1 LNALAQIDPMA
12 AFGVQDMRQTMDQRG
27 LQMDATRQGMA
38 MLDREEQRQIAE
50 AASQMTREQAQA
62 AADAMT
68 QAITGAAPLYQAND
82 KPAIRA
88 YWERLGVPVMS
99 FAEFQSEMA
108 RLPAVQEAWAFFAE
122 QNAGPEIPAS
132 MQTLQMRAEAAGL
145 PPGSQEYRD
154 FFATGGDAPAQTTIN
169 NVMPADQSG
178 VTDGFYEKLDGA
190 QAEMFGALLNQGMTA
205 PARLGQIDELDRLLA
220 ASPSGLAGA
229 AAQFLGNLGI
239 PTEGMDTV
247 QAAAAIIN
255 RLVPAQRPPGS
266 GPMSD
271 RDVELFMQS
280 LPRIINSPNGNQLI
294 TSVMRG
300 LVVYEQQQA
309 EIANRVASRVIT
321 PAEGRAELM
330 ALQNPLQ
337 VFRTSEG
344 GVTVQGG
351 DWQDMGDGVLLR
363 RVE

>member
-1 LNALAQIDPMA
+1 
-12 AFGVQDMRQTMDQRG
+12 
-27 LQMDATRQGMA
+27 MDATRQGMA

-229 AAQFLGNLGI
+229 AVQFLGNLGI